1 MNFGQRVNLNQAQRI
16 ATMLTEQS
24 ASDTNS
30 FNKKLLTP
38 LMLGVATGNLR
49 AVQFAI
55 DYNKKVPNTFNFNI

>member
-1 MNFGQRVNLNQAQRI
+1 
-16 ATMLTEQS
+16 MLTEQS